1 MGWGPDQ
8 DKTVSEQRA
17 CIHLFHF
24 ELDSSCPRVS
34 PPGETVSLNSDPEQT
49 LAYMD
54 IVQYCYADRSFGRGV
69 SVIYLVRLL
78 TQAPINPL
86 PGAEF
91 SGTPQL
97 RAEERLEHSCKH
109 MLQTTQTNTL
119 IFFFLFGGII

>member
-1 MGWGPDQ
+1 M
-8 DKTVSEQRA
+8 
-17 CIHLFHF
+17 
-24 ELDSSCPRVS
+24 
-34 PPGETVSLNSDPEQT
+34 SLNSDPEQT

-54 IVQYCYADRSFGRGV
+54 IVQYCYADRSFGRGGGV
-69 SVIYLVRLL
+69 SVICLVRILN
-78 TQAPINPL
+78 QAPSSPL